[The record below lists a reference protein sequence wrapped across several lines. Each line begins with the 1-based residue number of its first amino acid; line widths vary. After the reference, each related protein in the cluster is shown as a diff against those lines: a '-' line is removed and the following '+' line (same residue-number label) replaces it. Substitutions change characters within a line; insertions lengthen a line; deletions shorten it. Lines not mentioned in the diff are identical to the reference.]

1 MHPVEHFLLMSDTLI
16 FFLIASHPVHV
27 IYDLIFHGIGAP
39 LSHTGFDKLK
49 LGKRIQL
56 NVGDFYHQL
65 HHRFVD
71 TNHGTQDTPL
81 DIWYGTITMEL
92 MRVI

>member
-56 NVGDFYHQL
+56 NVGDFTINCTIVLWIQTTAL
-65 HHRFVD
+65 KTHH
-71 TNHGTQDTPL
+71 
-81 DIWYGTITMEL
+81 
-92 MRVI
+92 